1 MTAAWWIGCVPL
13 VIAATAV
20 ADPPPLAGAGPG
32 IDARLD
38 GCDGLPARAQIA
50 RTQAVGEDA
59 VHAVARSGERY
70 LVFPAGDGRGCAVY
84 SLGGPAAR
92 TSGQLGDAGGA
103 RAVAL
108 KPSRCA
114 SGSCVIAL
122 AVCGKQG
129 GPVAALRT
137 DFDCDEGVELR
148 ALKLFGSRDSLEL
161 VCRASSGAGWQ
172 ERRALIEISGG
183 LAVRYVLDTGSY
195 IAAAPE
201 EKKAGGCA
209 SRPVGSLR
217 VERPGDRPLL
227 RVIDPASGPLQDG
240 KGTLPAR
247 QLVYDP
253 AKHEFAPSGAPD
265 VPTQVDARAGCHR
278 R

>member
-1 MTAAWWIGCVPL
+1 MTAARWIGCVLL
-13 VIAATAV
+13 VLAATAM
-20 ADPPPLAGAGPG
+20 ADPPAGPGPG

-50 RTQAVGEDA
+50 RTQPVGEDA
-59 VHAVARSGERY
+59 VHAVSRSGERY

-84 SLGGPAAR
+84 ALGRPAAHA
-92 TSGQLGDAGGA
+92 SGQFGDAGGA

-114 SGSCVIAL
+114 SGSCTIAL

-137 DFDCDEGVELR
+137 DLDCDDSVELH

-161 VCRASSGAGWQ
+161 VCHASSGAGWQ
-172 ERRALIEISGG
+172 ERRALVEITDA

-195 IAAAPE
+195 IAPSPA
-201 EKKAGGCA
+201 EKKPGTCP

-217 VERPGDRPLL
+217 VEKPGDRPLL
-227 RVIDPASGPLQDG
+227 RVVDPASGPLQDG

-247 QLVYDP
+247 QLTYDP

-265 VPTQVDARAGCHR
+265 IPTQVDARAGCR
-278 R
+278 RR

>member
-1 MTAAWWIGCVPL
+1 MRTLTEEHRLIGMRRQPAEGPVDGSRSWQPSMAMVWSSHDRC
-13 VIAATAV
+13 AV
-20 ADPPPLAGAGPG
+20 DRLRPPG
-32 IDARLD
+32 
-38 GCDGLPARAQIA
+38 
-50 RTQAVGEDA
+50 VGRD
-59 VHAVARSGERY
+59 
-70 LVFPAGDGRGCAVY
+70 GDGRGCAVY
-84 SLGGPAAR
+84 ALGRPAAHA
-92 TSGQLGDAGGA
+92 SGQFGDAGGA

-114 SGSCVIAL
+114 SGSCTIAL

-137 DFDCDEGVELR
+137 DLDCDDSVELH

-161 VCRASSGAGWQ
+161 VCHASSGAGWQ
-172 ERRALIEISGG
+172 ERRALVEITDA

-195 IAAAPE
+195 IAPSPD
-201 EKKAGGCA
+201 EKKSGACP

-217 VERPGDRPLL
+217 VEKPGDRPLL
-227 RVIDPASGPLQDG
+227 RVVDPASGPLRDG

-247 QLVYDP
+247 QLGYDP

-265 VPTQVDARAGCHR
+265 IPTQVDARAGCR
-278 R
+278 RR